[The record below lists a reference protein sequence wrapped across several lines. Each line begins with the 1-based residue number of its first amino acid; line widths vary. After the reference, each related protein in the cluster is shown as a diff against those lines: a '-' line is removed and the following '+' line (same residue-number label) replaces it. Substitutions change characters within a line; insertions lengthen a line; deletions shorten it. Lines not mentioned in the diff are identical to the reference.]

1 MDEQRIQQY
10 VQLIQAL
17 LTCANGEEA
26 AILKGN
32 ISLVDAGLL
41 PVMGAYGQWL
51 RSQGEDKAADWLDNF
66 AQHLQSQILATA
78 PSEDSDSWE
87 AVSQQVVQLYQQG
100 QYAAAMTLAER
111 AVKLAR
117 KRWGNQHPNVA
128 TSLNNLAGLYESQGR
143 YGEAEPL
150 YLQALDINRI
160 ALPDNHPRLA
170 SALNNLAQLY
180 ESQGRY
186 GEAEPLYLQA
196 LDINRIALPD
206 NHPSLA
212 TDLNNLAGLYR
223 SQGRYQE
230 ALAQFQASLE
240 SEQQRLRYIFS
251 TSSDRERRDYLE
263 SNRETYY
270 VFLTLV
276 WQQFP
281 DDPQAVG
288 LALDAVLRRKALTT
302 AALAAQSAAIHSGR
316 YSEAVQSLFQQ
327 WKDAHEEIR
336 EQLFQVLPSLPNES
350 SQQYQQRL
358 KERRDEVNRL
368 QQHAETLEKQL
379 AQEIPEL
386 QLNQENINRQVIAH
400 QLPEGSALVE
410 FVRFKRYDFDAPKGE
425 KWQEDRYLAFVVMAH
440 QPERV
445 KLVDL
450 GDAEPLDTLITRF
463 RSYFVSSEDDFA
475 LPPKDASVQKLN
487 RLLQGFSL
495 YLENFYE
502 DFTEKY
508 KEIQQLCQQLQDIL
522 CQPLIQA
529 LDSASHWFLAPDST
543 LNLLPFRIL
552 PLDTRRYLGD
562 KYSISYLSAG
572 RDLLRTDISNRPLN
586 IRPATILADPD
597 YNWDGKQSHPVSLP
611 DPSQAIAISG
621 LETTVATLS
630 GFERAVGTDSFG
642 RRVGELL
649 GIQPYLDKEAVSYH
663 LTDGDC
669 PRILAVATH
678 GFYKTAQKPYLEL
691 VRELLA
697 VKTGSETQLFE
708 QHPSLMNPR
717 LLDAVDEVA
726 QSFEDS
732 IPPIAQKLRN
742 VAPQIEAYIREHPP
756 SRLDSEDAG
765 DAMYRSGIAL
775 AGANIW
781 NQGQPLAEGMKG
793 VLFAQDVAGLDL
805 WGNEL
810 SALIACQSGLGD
822 VASGEGVFGLRRAF
836 VVAGSK
842 TLLMSLWS
850 VPARATVYLMER
862 FFHHLN
868 AGLGRLE
875 ALGQAQGDVR
885 TVTAGELRQ
894 SSLGREILQESQG
907 TYEDGDCPLSSPR
920 FWGAWV
926 LQGDISPLAVEL
938 AESGS

>member
-1 MDEQRIQQY
+1 MKFFKW
-10 VQLIQAL
+10 
-17 LTCANGEEA
+17 
-26 AILKGN
+26 LKRF
-32 ISLVDAGLL
+32 ISA
-41 PVMGAYGQWL
+41 
-51 RSQGEDKAADWLDNF
+51 
-66 AQHLQSQILATA
+66 LQSYLSDASLSDKSESWETLNEQIL
-78 PSEDSDSWE
+78 
-87 AVSQQVVQLYQQG
+87 QLYQQG
-100 QYAAAMTLAER
+100 QYAAAIPLGQR

-117 KRWGNQHPNVA
+117 KQWGNQHPNLAASLNNLALLYGSQGRYSETEPLVKEALTIDRIALPDNHPDLA
-128 TSLNNLAGLYESQGR
+128 TDLNDLALLYQSQGRYTKAEPLFQEAVNIIRIALPETHPGLAIHLNNLAGLYESQGR
-143 YGEAEPL
+143 Y
-150 YLQALDINRI
+150 
-160 ALPDNHPRLA
+160 
-170 SALNNLAQLY
+170 
-180 ESQGRY
+180 
-186 GEAEPLYLQA
+186 
-196 LDINRIALPD
+196 
-206 NHPSLA
+206 
-212 TDLNNLAGLYR
+212 
-223 SQGRYQE
+223 QE
-230 ALAQFQASLE
+230 ALEQFQASLE
-240 SEQQRLRYIFS
+240 SEQLRLRYIFS
-251 TSSDRERRDYLE
+251 TSSDRERREYIQ
-263 SNRETYY
+263 SNPTTYY
-270 VFLTLV
+270 RFLTLV

-316 YSEAVQSLFQQ
+316 YPEAVQSLFQR

-386 QLNQENINRQVIAH
+386 QLNQENVNRQVIAD

-450 GDAEPLDTLITRF
+450 GEAEPLDTLITRF
-463 RSYFVSSEDDFA
+463 RSYVVSPVDNLGVRHKATSVPA
-475 LPPKDASVQKLN
+475 ASPTQ
-487 RLLQGFSL
+487 RL
-495 YLENFYE
+495 E
-502 DFTEKY
+502 
-508 KEIQQLCQQLQDIL
+508 DIL

-543 LNLLPFRIL
+543 LNLLPFQIL

-562 KYSISYLSAG
+562 KYGISYLSAG

-597 YNWDGKQSHPVSLP
+597 YNWDGKQSHPVSPLE
-611 DPSQAIAISG
+611 PSQAIAKSG
-621 LETTVATLS
+621 VETSLATLS
-630 GFERAVGTDSFG
+630 GFGRAVGTDSFG

-649 GIQPYLDKEAVSYH
+649 RTQPYLDKEAVSYH

-678 GFYKTAQKPYLEL
+678 GFYKTAQKPYLEFVL
-691 VRELLA
+691 ALLTA
-697 VKTGSETQLFE
+697 ETGGETQLFE

-726 QSFEDS
+726 QYFEDS

-742 VAPQIEAYIREHPP
+742 FTPQIEAYIREHPP

-781 NQGQPLAEGMKG
+781 NQGQPLGEGMKG

-875 ALGQAQGDVR
+875 ALVQAQGDVR

-894 SSLGREILQESQG
+894 SSLGREILQELKG

-938 AESGS
+938 AELGS